1 MKEKMKV
8 NRFLKM
14 EAFTP
19 RYLNSKGN
27 VAMPT
32 VVRVDMKIAIC
43 IIPAPFFNNTEAIG
57 KTMKTGI
64 SVNEPTKE
72 EITIPENPD

>member
-32 VVRVDMKIAIC
+32 VVRVDMKIAI
-43 IIPAPFFNNTEAIG
+43 
-57 KTMKTGI
+57 
-64 SVNEPTKE
+64 
-72 EITIPENPD
+72 